1 MDRPIVYTGEQGR
14 STDFMFGQRSAL
26 VGLSKLAEAV
36 LGTDTLISGLTVGA
50 NSPAA
55 MNVVVQPGQ
64 IYELEMLDA
73 TAYGILPAD
82 TTHSIVKQGLLMDAL
97 TVACAAPVTSGYS
110 INYLIQA
117 TYQDQDTTPVVLPY
131 FNSANPSQPLSGQSN
146 SGAAQATE
154 RQGVCVVNAKAG
166 AAATTGT
173 QTTPS
178 PDSGYVGIAVV
189 TVDYGA
195 STIVAGNISAYAGVP
210 RIPTTL
216 PNAMS
221 QAQGDARYAAL
232 LGNASQTFLVATGTA
247 PGHAVNL
254 GQIDA
259 RYAPIAYT
267 QFGGTITVDTA
278 ISASDSG
285 KFFHLASGIATLP
298 APADGLRFRFIGEG
312 IASPSGSIASPAS
325 VGMGYPDGTSV
336 VAGTI
341 AVGKFTTVDVESA
354 GGSWYITNTSGQVL
368 TKAATALNHA
378 IQLGQ
383 AFGLGQAWQDVSASR
398 ALATTYTNSTSH
410 PIMIN
415 ASISFAANTNYYW
428 YVNGVQ
434 FGTQTASAAE
444 YREVV
449 FVVPPGATYSITGS
463 SILQWAELR

>member
-1 MDRPIVYTGEQGR
+1 MDRAIVYTSEQGR

-97 TVACAAPVTSGYS
+97 TVACPAPVTSGYS

-216 PNAMS
+216 PNAAGLS
-221 QAQGDARYAAL
+221 LANIFTLA
-232 LGNASQTFLVATGTA
+232 GNQFTNPLLVAPATSS
-247 PGHAVNL
+247 GHAVNL
-254 GQIDA
+254 GQI
-259 RYAPIAYT
+259 
-267 QFGGTITVDTA
+267 
-278 ISASDSG
+278 
-285 KFFHLASGIATLP
+285 LP
-298 APADGLRFRFIGEG
+298 G
-312 IASPSGSIASPAS
+312 
-325 VGMGYPDGTSV
+325 
-336 VAGTI
+336 
-341 AVGKFTTVDVESA
+341 
-354 GGSWYITNTSGQVL
+354 
-368 TKAATALNHA
+368 
-378 IQLGQ
+378 
-383 AFGLGQAWQDVSASR
+383 
-398 ALATTYTNSTSH
+398 
-410 PIMIN
+410 
-415 ASISFAANTNYYW
+415 ASISNFMAYKSTAQSIVAATITIINFQTKVFDDLTEFNVSTGQFVPLVSGTYVFNAGVHGTTSSVGRRVLYL
-428 YVNGVQ
+428 YVNGVEHVRFQ
-434 FGTQTASAAE
+434 ELSSAGNDSTMAGNSGPVKLTAGD
-444 YREVV
+444 VV
-449 FVVPPGATYSITGS
+449 ATYYQSGIADTISTGQAQTYFGGYR
-463 SILQWAELR
+463 IK